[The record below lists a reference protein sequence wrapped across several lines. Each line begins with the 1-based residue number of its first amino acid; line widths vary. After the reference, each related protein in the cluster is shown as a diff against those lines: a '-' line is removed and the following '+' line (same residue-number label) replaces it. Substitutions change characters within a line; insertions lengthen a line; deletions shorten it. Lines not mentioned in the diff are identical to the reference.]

1 MLFTV
6 AFVSDMVSRPS
17 RGRLRRL
24 VHEGILAKLYFR
36 SLGSGTYNKRVDGS
50 FESLFRRALLMRS
63 SSPGSVIEKASH
75 EQKRGAAEGLFSL
88 CFLFD
93 VLGFALESQ
102 LGRCRF
108 RKSRLI
114 RFDRHQGAN

>member
-1 MLFTV
+1 MLFTG

-24 VHEGILAKLYFR
+24 VHEGILAKLCFR
-36 SLGSGTYNKRVDGS
+36 LGRTIKRVDGS

-75 EQKRGAAEGLFSL
+75 EQKPGAAEGLFSL
-88 CFLFD
+88 YFLFD
-93 VLGFALESQ
+93 VLGFALENATRT
-102 LGRCRF
+102 LP
-108 RKSRLI
+108 LP
-114 RFDRHQGAN
+114 